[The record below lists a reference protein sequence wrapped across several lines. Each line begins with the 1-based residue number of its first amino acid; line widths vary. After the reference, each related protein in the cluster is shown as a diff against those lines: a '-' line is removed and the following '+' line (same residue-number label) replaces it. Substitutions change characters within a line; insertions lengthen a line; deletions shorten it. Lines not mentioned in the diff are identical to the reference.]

1 MALYCSI
8 VTYVP
13 ALPWF
18 YYFLFVVE
26 SSWRTT
32 LTRAIS
38 LLSVDLNPMLNVIN
52 PRRACAA
59 RVIVLRFVIPSVRPS
74 VRPSVLPSVCQSV
87 TTFSPATRNKMVKK
101 RYQQVQCHT
110 GFIFKIAISVKMK
123 VMA

>member
-1 MALYCSI
+1 MSLVCSFEGMYIQVALYCSI

-59 RVIVLRFVIPSVRPS
+59 RVIVLGLSFRPS
-74 VRPSVLPSVCQSV
+74 VCLLPR
-87 TTFSPATRNKMVKK
+87 FLPLRATRRPKSDTN
-101 RYQQVQCHT
+101 
-110 GFIFKIAISVKMK
+110 GFSATLALFLK
-123 VMA
+123 